1 MLSSSWLFGAIRILL
16 SFSRVRVGLEMG
28 IEAIRKEKEAPIVVG
43 SGKNPTTDDDPP
55 HRYQPSSFPGNQG

>member
-1 MLSSSWLFGAIRILL
+1 
-16 SFSRVRVGLEMG
+16 MG